1 MKNFLVLGS
10 NKGSKFCHIYVAGSI
25 KECLNAY
32 RGNEYKVLFCKE
44 LKNLG
49 GVVDNMPRN
58 INMTYADYIK
68 DIYEA
73 YLDKDLKFLNTF
85 VYHSDKITRL

>member
-10 NKGSKFCHIYVAGSI
+10 NKGSKFCHIFVARSI
-25 KECLNAY
+25 KECLRTY
-32 RGNEYKVLFCKE
+32 RGNNYKVQFCKE

-49 GVVDNMPRN
+49 GVVDNMPRG
-58 INMTYADYIK
+58 IEMTYGDYIK

-73 YLDKDLKFLNTF
+73 YLDNDLKFLNTF
-85 VYHSDKITRL
+85 VFNSDKITRL